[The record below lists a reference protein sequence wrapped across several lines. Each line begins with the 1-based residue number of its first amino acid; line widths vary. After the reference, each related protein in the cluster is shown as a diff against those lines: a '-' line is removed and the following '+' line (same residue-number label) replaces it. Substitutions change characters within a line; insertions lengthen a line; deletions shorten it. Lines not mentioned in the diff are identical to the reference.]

1 MTEREEERRC
11 FAGYPCLLRATCCA
25 MEDGGQTTEKVT
37 VLLLLPPSGILFP
50 PHYRAIR
57 RCKILQVNDGGCD
70 KRSSAALLA
79 CLMNAKATLLAPSLP
94 PFPRS
99 VQFSCSLGSRRPSV
113 RRPPSSSLINRIFII
128 SQHYNLLSI
137 AVTSVFLLVEQI
149 RIVPFD
155 RSVGGGSGHALL
167 VVFVLP
173 AIFCHSRT
181 CFPRPTRRRP

>member
-1 MTEREEERRC
+1 MLCWLPMLVESD
-11 FAGYPCLLRATCCA
+11 LLCN
-25 MEDGGQTTEKVT
+25 GGQTTEKVT

-94 PFPRS
+94 PS
-99 VQFSCSLGSRRPSV
+99 VGAIFLLARKSPSV
-113 RRPPSSSLINRIFII
+113 RLPSSSLINRIFII

-137 AVTSVFLLVEQI
+137 AVTSVFLLDSLEQI

-155 RSVGGGSGHALL
+155 RSVGAGSGHALL
-167 VVFVLP
+167 VVFALP
-173 AIFCHSRT
+173 AIF
-181 CFPRPTRRRP
+181 